1 MTYMLAHSLL
11 SGYQTHKQLGW
22 LGDDNTTLENL
33 GFNSSQVQQ
42 IVSGYQ
48 QGTIPAA
55 AYQAIISGQ
64 VSPANLSDFLA
75 TNTGITAQP
84 LQSGGNVVAVSD
96 VGSTL
101 TTGPSP
107 TVAEPAFNLWGWLTG
122 STSIAGVE
130 IPNIGFVGVGVGAL
144 LLMSEKKG
152 RKH

>member
-107 TVAEPAFNLWGWLTG
+107 TVAEPSFDLMGWLTG
-122 STSIAGVE
+122 STTIAGMSV
-130 IPNIGFVGVGVGAL
+130 PNIGIVGVAAGIVILA
-144 LLMSEKKG
+144 SQKKG
-152 RKH
+152 KR